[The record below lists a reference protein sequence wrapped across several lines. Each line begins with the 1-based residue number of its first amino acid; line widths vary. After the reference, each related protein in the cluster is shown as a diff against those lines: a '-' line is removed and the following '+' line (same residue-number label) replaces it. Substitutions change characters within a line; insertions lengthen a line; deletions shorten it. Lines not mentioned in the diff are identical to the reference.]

1 MAKFK
6 VDVDETDLGEV
17 KANLTLQVEG
27 TAAAVEKVIARFALK
42 IARDAKRNA
51 PVDTGRLRAS
61 IQPVL
66 EKLAARVVAGGEIT
80 GANVDYAAAQEF
92 GSKSQGIK
100 AKKYMTKAW
109 KKHKD
114 DFERRIK
121 EVTGL
126 FGTL

>member
-1 MAKFK
+1 MADFN

-27 TAAAVEKVIARFALK
+27 TEAAVEEVIARFALK

-66 EKLAARVVAGGEIT
+66 EKLAARVVAGGEIA
-80 GANVDYAAAQEF
+80 GANVDYAAVQEF
-92 GSKSQGIK
+92 GSSSQGVEGK
-100 AKKYMTKAW
+100 RYMTKAW

-114 DFERRIK
+114 EFEREIK
-121 EVTGL
+121 KVTGL